1 MKASALSIG
10 KLWTSSLGALG
21 VLSAVSC
28 ASTPAPEPADM
39 AVWSGFDDCFQ
50 RTVSVPSA
58 DAERMARTCAGDS
71 AAGDPSRSG
80 IVRANAYFNAA
91 SAYNALA
98 ASGAPNALCP
108 ESAACSQTALSLLE
122 QSRASQQDTQIRPTG
137 NTAQDAMNERFVL
150 RRKLEQ
156 SRALQGLAESGDP
169 NASCGTKAACL
180 TTASG
185 LLGPIDVEPALAS
198 DDQDAAHLAC
208 DVLNVRWQVNN
219 GLGRAQEH
227 LYVDDLRR
235 IVQACPS
242 YAASASDRLAEIS
255 FDRAELVR
263 ASLAGQ
269 ADSAPSVDA
278 ALGAITDYR
287 AALNVDRFKL
297 PAYRGMGAVYSALAT
312 LDPAGA
318 RTYFESATEA
328 LGNAVAL
335 GAATEPAGARASD
348 LSQLGNGLMDLA
360 RLTGRP
366 GTAERQDLYQRAA
379 TALQDAVNLA
389 PTPARYLSL
398 GEAYGATGQYPQ
410 SIAAYRSAIG
420 GLTGPDKAEASLAL
434 AGVLDLSGDSEGALQ
449 ALEQASQGAG
459 SPDIQFE
466 IGRRK
471 FADGQLSQAL
481 VALRPAVGSLSGND
495 AAEAHY
501 MISVAEMALRTP
513 GWEQR
518 AFDHAEG
525 AIRID
530 SRTPEYI
537 RQDCL
542 ANIAKGGKAVK
553 EGTSLSRCPDLDT
566 PDSRLLRGMYFLKQA
581 QSLDVSAYNL
591 ASQTR
596 WRSILGSAENAFT
609 SGQDALQADP
619 DSGKAI
625 WFDDLQA
632 EVDLSEKLDQGLT
645 VVKRCNREI
654 TINPGDPAWTKLDA
668 FFGHYG
674 VLKCS

>member
-1 MKASALSIG
+1 MKAKALSIG
-10 KLWTSSLGALG
+10 KLWSSSLGALG

-28 ASTPAPEPADM
+28 ASAPATEPAGM

-50 RTVSVPSA
+50 RDVGVPSA
-58 DAERMARTCAGDS
+58 DTERMAQTCAGDS
-71 AAGDPSRSG
+71 AAGDPARSG

-98 ASGAPNALCP
+98 AGNTANTLCQDKGT
-108 ESAACSQTALSLLE
+108 CSQTALNLLE
-122 QSRASQQDTQIRPTG
+122 KSFASQQDNQIHPAG
-137 NTAQDAMNERFVL
+137 SAAQTAINDRFVL

-156 SRALQGLAESGDP
+156 SRALLGLADSGKLD
-169 NASCGTKAACL
+169 ASCGTKAACL

-185 LLGPIDVEPALAS
+185 LLGSVNVEPALAS
-198 DDQDAAHLAC
+198 DDKEAARLAC
-208 DVLNVRWQVNN
+208 DVLDVRWQVNN

-242 YAASASDRLAEIS
+242 YAASASDRLAQIA

-263 ASLAGQ
+263 ASLAQ
-269 ADSAPSVDA
+269 QTDPAPSVDA

-287 AALNVDRFKL
+287 AALTVDRFKL
-297 PAYRGMGAVYSALAT
+297 PGNRGMGAVYRALAK

-318 RTYFESATEA
+318 RTYFTSAVEA
-328 LGNAVAL
+328 FDDTVAL
-335 GAATEPAGARASD
+335 GAETEPTGARATD
-348 LSQLGNGLMDLA
+348 LEDLGVSLIDLA
-360 RLTGRP
+360 HLTGRP
-366 GTAERQDLYQRAA
+366 GSAERQELYQRAA
-379 TALQDAVNLA
+379 TALQAAINLA

-398 GEAYGATGQYPQ
+398 GEAYGATGRYPQ
-410 SIAAYRSAIG
+410 SISAYRSAIA
-420 GLTGPDKAEASLAL
+420 GLSGPAKAEASLSL
-434 AGVLDLSGDSEGALQ
+434 ASVLDLSGDAAGALQ
-449 ALEQASQGAG
+449 ALEQASQGAA
-459 SPDIQFE
+459 SPDIQLE

-471 FADGQLSQAL
+471 FADGQLNQAL
-481 VALRPAVGSLSGND
+481 IALRPAVGGLSGRD
-495 AAEAHY
+495 AAEANY

-513 GWEQR
+513 GWEKR
-518 AFDHAEG
+518 AFDHAES
-525 AIRID
+525 AILID

-542 ANIAKGGKAVK
+542 ANIENGGKAVK
-553 EGTSLSRCPDLDT
+553 QGTSLQRCPDLDT
-566 PDSRLLRGMYFLKQA
+566 PESRLLRGMYLLKQA

-596 WRSILGSAENAFT
+596 WRSVLGSAEEAFT
-609 SGQDALQADP
+609 SGQEALEAAAD
-619 DSGKAI
+619 DEHI
-625 WFDDLQA
+625 VWFDDLQA
-632 EVDLSEKLDQGLT
+632 EVDLSEKLAQGLT
-645 VVKRCNREI
+645 VVKRCNREVA
-654 TINPGDPAWTKLDA
+654 INPGDPAWAKLDA